1 MLVILLVLAEQ
12 ALVGGGLGFFSAST
26 FQRGPEPTDHYQR

>member
-12 ALVGGGLGFFSAST
+12 ALFGGGLGIIPAST
-26 FQRGPEPTDHYQR
+26 FQHSGLQR